1 VLYGVENAVSTGM
14 RFMQNANK
22 LMDLFGDKNGRSIII
37 DFPDRYKNNYIEA
50 KRSGVKI
57 RCITE
62 ITNDN
67 IQIIFITEKN

>member
-50 KRSGVKI
+50 KRSG
-57 RCITE
+57 
-62 ITNDN
+62 
-67 IQIIFITEKN
+67 